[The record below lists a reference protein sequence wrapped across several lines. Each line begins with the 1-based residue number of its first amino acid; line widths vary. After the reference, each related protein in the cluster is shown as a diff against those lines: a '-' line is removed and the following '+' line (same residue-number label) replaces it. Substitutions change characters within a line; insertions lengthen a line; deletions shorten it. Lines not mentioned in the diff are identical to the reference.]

1 MSDFNHE
8 RILIEGLL
16 EGNEKI
22 FDYLF
27 HLYYSGLVVY
37 VEHYVSDKIVAEDI
51 VQDFFVKLWINHKT
65 LSIKQS
71 LRSYFFT
78 SVKNRA
84 IDYLRHQQVKEA
96 VEKKMLKETELVS
109 GNQEQLLESELR
121 VYIDKALDK
130 LPPVCREIFV
140 MNRFEGLKPAE
151 IAAKKGI
158 SVRTV
163 ETHIGKA
170 LKIMRTEL
178 EKYLPASLVT
188 LIINSLC

>member
-8 RILIEGLL
+8 RILIEGLM

-37 VEHYVSDKIVAEDI
+37 VDHCVSDKVVAEDI
-51 VQDFFVKLWINHKT
+51 VQDFFVKLWLHHTT

-71 LRSYFFT
+71 LRSYFFA
-78 SVKNRA
+78 SVRNRA
-84 IDYLRHQQVKEA
+84 IDYLRHQQIKEA
-96 VEKKMLKETELVS
+96 AEKRMMKESESVS

-121 VYIDKALDK
+121 VYIDRALDK

-140 MNRFEGLKPAE
+140 MNRFDGLKPVE

-163 ETHIGKA
+163 EAHIGKA
-170 LKIMRTEL
+170 LKIMRIEL
-178 EKYLPASLVT
+178 EKYLPISLVT
-188 LIINSLC
+188 LIIKSLY